1 MDVLYFF
8 TARALD
14 LNGSGGRRFNVKQA
28 MMAYRTIDDMIHKSP
43 SFGVERMFWIL
54 KYQIF

>member
-28 MMAYRTIDDMIHKSP
+28 MMAYRTIDYMIHKSP
-43 SFGVERMFWIL
+43 SFEIEHMF
-54 KYQIF
+54 

>member
-14 LNGSGGRRFNVKQA
+14 LNASGGRRFNVKQA
-28 MMAYRTIDDMIHKSP
+28 MMAYRTIDYMIHKFP
-43 SFGVERMFWIL
+43 SFAIERMF
-54 KYQIF
+54 